1 MATLKVNCGGTASKS
16 TARPVGEM
24 RVENLYVF
32 VGVVFPKLD
41 RIFSADVNINPAA
54 RIVVFGVIGIPARI
68 VSNGDEAVS
77 EHPLVFA
84 GKRFDELNDF
94 VVNEEAILHD
104 GWSSSERFN
113 RRSNSSNVAN
123 SDAGLSIFSASF
135 LR

>member
-24 RVENLYVF
+24 RVENLYV
-32 VGVVFPKLD
+32 
-41 RIFSADVNINPAA
+41 
-54 RIVVFGVIGIPARI
+54 
-68 VSNGDEAVS
+68 
-77 EHPLVFA
+77 LVFA